1 MKHCALFA
9 FLALGALS
17 ACGDRGHYTLRDR
30 ATRSEGGESTA
41 SASTPET
48 AASAETT
55 GTEGAETEGAETEGN
70 GAETTG
76 TESAGTSSSTGT
88 ASATGTGV
96 VAQSGQATAS
106 PPAARAPVPSS
117 PVTITVRTTSGPVST
132 AIARHALST
141 QRGAIDQCYRRVLGP
156 SGTGSIRASLTV
168 EASGS
173 TRADLET
180 MTPALDRALP
190 CVDTALERTR
200 FPASSDGRPT
210 HVVAEISRTV
220 P

>member
-41 SASTPET
+41 SASTAET
-48 AASAETT
+48 AASAET
-55 GTEGAETEGAETEGN
+55 A
-70 GAETTG
+70 
-76 TESAGTSSSTGT
+76 SADT
-88 ASATGTGV
+88 ASADTATATGETATGETATGETASHAAAGAEGTGV
-96 VAQSGQATAS
+96 VAQNDQATAS
-106 PPAARAPVPSS
+106 PPTARAPVASS